1 MSSLSIVIPVLN
13 EADNIV
19 SHVEKLRDTIS
30 TNSTISVEVII
41 VDGGSNDDTQA
52 LASPYAE
59 KVITSEKGRAKQMNA
74 GASAASGDYLLF
86 LHIDTVLPDSAFGF
100 LQKENQW
107 GFYRILLSGKA
118 WPFRVIEKM
127 MTWRS
132 SLSKVATGD
141 QCIFIHRDLFN
152 TIKGYADLPLME
164 DVELCKRLRKIAKPL
179 IIKNPVITSSRRW
192 EEKGICKTI
201 WLMWCLRLQYF
212 FGVSAEAL
220 VDKYYK
226 S

>member
-13 EADNIV
+13 EAEKIV
-19 SHVEKLRDTIS
+19 SHLKKIRENIA
-30 TNSTISVEVII
+30 NISVEVIV
-41 VDGGSNDDTQA
+41 VDGGSVDNTQV

-59 KVITSEKGRAKQMNA
+59 KIIASEKGRAKQMNA
-74 GASAASGDYLLF
+74 GASVASGDYLLF
-86 LHIDTVLPDSAFGF
+86 LHIDTVLPSSAFSF
-100 LQKENQW
+100 LQKECQW

-132 SLSKVATGD
+132 SLSRIATGD
-141 QCIFIHRDLFN
+141 QCIFVRRELFN
-152 TIKGYADLPLME
+152 AMNGYASISLME
-164 DVELCKRLRKIAKPL
+164 DVDLCKRLRKIAKPL
-179 IIKNPVITSSRRW
+179 VIKNPVITSSRRW
-192 EEKGICKTI
+192 EENGICKTI
-201 WLMWCLRLQYF
+201 WLMWYLRLQYF
-212 FGVSAEAL
+212 FGVSPEVL